1 MLEDDYIM
9 RLIIELIRFFIK
21 AIFNIDLGNK
31 DEIQGEDVQLS
42 EDANETLLSFIS
54 LIDKGQVNLAEN
66 LLYEHL
72 DPTNIEDLKI
82 ALLFYDHLNSMDPEF
97 LERSDFTYEE
107 IKEGME
113 QVMRMYGYE
122 SLLGIFLH

>member
-9 RLIIELIRFFIK
+9 RLIIEVIRFFIK
-21 AIFNIDLGNK
+21 AIFNIDLSNK

-42 EDANETLLSFIS
+42 EDANEALLSFIS

-72 DPTNIEDLKI
+72 DSTNIEDLKI
-82 ALLFYDHLNSMDPEF
+82 ALLFYDHLNNMVPEF
-97 LERSDFTYEE
+97 LEQSNFTYEE

-122 SLLGIFLH
+122 SLLEIFLH